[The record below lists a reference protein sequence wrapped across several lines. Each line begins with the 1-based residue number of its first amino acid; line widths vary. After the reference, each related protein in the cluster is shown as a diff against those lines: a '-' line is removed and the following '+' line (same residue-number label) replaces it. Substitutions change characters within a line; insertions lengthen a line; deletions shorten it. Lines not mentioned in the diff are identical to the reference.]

1 MGSSVSCSPSRQAV
15 SILMSRVSSSDP
27 LAKLFTRTRHDFGRF
42 DYEDSYYWRS
52 ASSDGSRR
60 DPARVV
66 KFSPPGSSRDLL
78 VFSEVSVFVEH
89 LSTVLIDRKSKIPSQ
104 EGEAIHIVDAR
115 TFDVQSRVE
124 LPIVSREERIRN
136 AHHSSYSPTRRMGP
150 DGGRVGIAGIA
161 FDPTGDFLYAGT
173 EAVMVEYDLR
183 RHARRG
189 LGSWVLA

>member
-1 MGSSVSCSPSRQAV
+1 
-15 SILMSRVSSSDP
+15 
-27 LAKLFTRTRHDFGRF
+27 
-42 DYEDSYYWRS
+42 
-52 ASSDGSRR
+52 
-60 DPARVV
+60 
-66 KFSPPGSSRDLL
+66 LL
-78 VFSEVSVFVEH
+78 VTADPQFS
-89 LSTVLIDRKSKIPSQ
+89 VLQ

-115 TFDVQSRVE
+115 TFDVQARVE

-183 RHARRG
+183 RHSRRG
-189 LGSWVLA
+189 LGSWVMA